1 MVSTRKK
8 RQSSKRLLSQLDD
21 FDQDVIIGNTTSE
34 RRENVVVNGGVDDQD
49 FTGGTSNVSSIV
61 NENALNVKTLERCFN
76 ERIDREMSNIVDT
89 VEDRIQNA
97 VLTAIDNI
105 VTPKIEL
112 AIRSINASSGRDV
125 TSASGNSERREYEEI
140 NASFENASAN
150 NRTLGM
156 ANTNDETRHD
166 FHDGVSEL
174 PVLEAQFDR
183 QLPTHHMPSG
193 ASSEVHHMVTGVKER
208 HDMLTEGSQQIHN
221 RHHMVTGAK
230 EQIHNHHDMV
240 ARGSE
245 EFRNSHHMVT
255 GQTAHINQIPEFL
268 TGRTQTSRNPSSHQY
283 QNLLTE
289 VSQDNNLPVV
299 EHTPT
304 HQNLDANNSI
314 NRLADAIAGITT
326 QQPSQATTMLKPVS
340 TSTLIFDGK
349 NEKFELFE
357 DLFHTM
363 LKMQPEMTEAMK
375 INHFHA
381 HLRKEALQTF
391 RNISAVNKKTLDD
404 VLIVFRRKYVKP
416 ESQATAKHKW
426 HKLTFDPNTKSLP
439 DFLEEL
445 NECAE
450 KAFGD
455 NAQHMIDSLLYAK
468 LPPHLKRSLNL
479 AHLENGTYD
488 QIVAH
493 LERELELSGLENDGE
508 LTIPT
513 MTTVP
518 LNDNQQNTEQ
528 TKVVCYYCKKPG
540 HVIRDCRK
548 RMRKEQ
554 ERGNDPSTQKMKP
567 STSKT
572 YAPCPHCQRTNH
584 PPEQCWSGLN
594 AANRPKRFKQAYPED
609 NQNDGQNHGNLT
621 YSGPSSILKNS
632 LN

>member
-1 MVSTRKK
+1 MFSTRKK
-8 RQSSKRLLSQLDD
+8 RQSNKRLLSQLDD
-21 FDQDVIIGNTTSE
+21 FDQDMIIGNTANE
-34 RRENVVVNGGVDDQD
+34 RQESVEVNEVINDRD
-49 FTGGTSNVSSIV
+49 FTVGTSNVSSLV
-61 NENALNVKTLERCFN
+61 NENVLNVKTLERCFN
-76 ERIDREMSNIVDT
+76 EKIDREMCNIVDT

-97 VLTAIDNI
+97 ILTAIDNI
-105 VTPKIEL
+105 VAPKIEL
-112 AIRSINASSGRDV
+112 AIRSVNASSGRDV
-125 TSASGNSERREYEEI
+125 ASASGNSERRDYEGI
-140 NASFENASAN
+140 NASFENASEN
-150 NRTLGM
+150 NRTLG
-156 ANTNDETRHD
+156 TTHINDETRCNS
-166 FHDGVSEL
+166 HDGVSEM
-174 PVLEAQFDR
+174 PDPGTQFDR
-183 QLPTHHMPSG
+183 QSPTHYVPPGGSG
-193 ASSEVHHMVTGVKER
+193 EGHHMVTGVKE
-208 HDMLTEGSQQIHN
+208 QIQN
-221 RHHMVTGAK
+221 RHYT
-230 EQIHNHHDMV
+230 
-240 ARGSE
+240 
-245 EFRNSHHMVT
+245 VT
-255 GQTAHINQIPEFL
+255 GQTVHTNQIPEFL
-268 TGRTQTSRNPSSHQY
+268 TGRTQTPRNPSSHQN
-283 QNLLTE
+283 QNLSTQ
-289 VSQDNNLPVV
+289 VSQDNHLPVV
-299 EHTPT
+299 EQTPAN
-304 HQNLDANNSI
+304 QNLDANNSI

-326 QQPSQATTMLKPVS
+326 QQRPQAATMLKPVS
-340 TSTLIFDGK
+340 TNTLIFDGK

-381 HLRKEALQTF
+381 HLRKDALQTF

-450 KAFGD
+450 RAFGD
-455 NAQHMIDSLLYAK
+455 NAQLMIDSLLYAK

-493 LERELELSGLENDGE
+493 LEREVELSGLENDGE

-528 TKVVCYYCKKPG
+528 TKVVCHYCKKPG
-540 HVIRDCRK
+540 HVIRECRE

-554 ERGNDPSTQKMKP
+554 EQRNDPSTQKMKP
-567 STSKT
+567 STSKS

-584 PPEQCWSGLN
+584 PPEQCWSCPN
-594 AANRPKRFKQAYPED
+594 AANRPKRFKQTYQED
-609 NQNDGQNHGNLT
+609 NRNDGQDQGNLT
-621 YSGPSSILKNS
+621 HPGPSSILKNS

>member
-8 RQSSKRLLSQLDD
+8 RQSNKRLLSQLDD
-21 FDQDVIIGNTTSE
+21 FDQDMIIGNAVSE
-34 RRENVVVNGGVDDQD
+34 RQENAVVNTDTNDRD
-49 FTGGTSNVSSIV
+49 FTVSNSSNNSAV
-61 NENALNVKTLERCFN
+61 NESVMNVKTLERCFN

-97 VLTAIDNI
+97 NLTAIENI
-105 VTPKIEL
+105 VAPKIEL

-125 TSASGNSERREYEEI
+125 TSVTVNSEREERVGI
-140 NASFENASAN
+140 NASFENASDN
-150 NRTLGM
+150 NNTLRVS
-156 ANTNDETRHD
+156 NINDEPRRSFLD
-166 FHDGVSEL
+166 EVGES
-174 PVLEAQFDR
+174 PVPGTQFDR
-183 QLPTHHMPSG
+183 QSHTHHIASG
-193 ASSEVHHMVTGVKER
+193 SGVE
-208 HDMLTEGSQQIHN
+208 T
-221 RHHMVTGAK
+221 
-230 EQIHNHHDMV
+230 
-240 ARGSE
+240 
-245 EFRNSHHMVT
+245 HHMVT
-255 GQTAHINQIPEFL
+255 GQTAQTNQFPEFL
-268 TGRTQTSRNPSSHQY
+268 TAHIQTPRNPSTHQY
-283 QNLLTE
+283 QNLSTQ
-289 VSQDNNLPVV
+289 VSQDNNLPVAQQ
-299 EHTPT
+299 TPRN
-304 HQNLDANNSI
+304 QNLDANNSI

-326 QQPSQATTMLKPVS
+326 QQRPQTATMLKPVS
-340 TSTLIFDGK
+340 TNTLIFDGK

-391 RNISAVNKKTLDD
+391 RNISAVNKKTLDE
-404 VLIVFRRKYVKP
+404 VLVVFRRKYVKP

-439 DFLEEL
+439 DFLDEL

-450 KAFGD
+450 RAFGD

-479 AHLENGTYD
+479 AYLENGTYD
-488 QIVAH
+488 QIVTH

-513 MTTVP
+513 MTALPPT
-518 LNDNQQNTEQ
+518 DNQQNTEQ
-528 TKVVCYYCKKPG
+528 TKIICHYCKKPG
-540 HVIRDCRK
+540 HVIRECRK
-548 RMRKEQ
+548 RIRKEQ
-554 ERGNDPSTQKMKP
+554 EQRNDPTTQKMKP
-567 STSKT
+567 STSKS

-584 PPEQCWSGLN
+584 PPEQCWSGPN

-609 NQNDGQNHGNLT
+609 NRNDGQDQGNIT
-621 YSGPSSILKNS
+621 HSGPSSILKNS